1 MAKKQTKKVE
11 VEEPY
16 VEETVV
22 LEVPKPE
29 PKRSCEKNYLRKAIG
44 RLKTGMYYLNVFSF
58 SALLFNKS
66 HLVYTGLT
74 KRRDTKES

>member
-22 LEVPKPE
+22 VKAPKAEPKPQPVVKKE
-29 PKRSCEKNYLRKAIG
+29 LPKKDAWEIKDRMYI
-44 RLKTGMYYLNVFSF
+44 LKGGKKPLS
-58 SALLFNKS
+58 
-66 HLVYTGLT
+66 
-74 KRRDTKES
+74 R

>member
-29 PKRSCEKNYLRKAIG
+29 PEAKLVVKKKSYLRKAIG
-44 RLKTGMYYLNVFSF
+44 RLKIGMYYLRNVLSF
-58 SALLFNKS
+58 SALTIS
-66 HLVYTGLT
+66 I
-74 KRRDTKES
+74 R